1 MYVSIYELHCTEL
14 KRAFK
19 VVPITDAPAVPFISL
34 LITLVDRYELIWQPR
49 CLERFRVTL
58 PATPRR
64 IMKVLKRNNKQNALV
79 RDGAPME

>member
-1 MYVSIYELHCTEL
+1 MNYIAQSSRGLSRSYQSLT
-14 KRAFK
+14 A
-19 VVPITDAPAVPFISL
+19 AAPFISL